1 MVSTKSA
8 YPETVL
14 ELDAT
19 DLDGFEECR
28 YRLPIGLWIDG
39 GPSRGMLEWGEVRGV
54 GSGWNSEVFHVC
66 RVQL

>member
-19 DLDGFEECR
+19 DLDGFEESR

-39 GPSRGMLEWGEVRGV
+39 GPSRGMLERGEVRGV
-54 GSGWNSEVFHVC
+54 GSGWDRERFHML